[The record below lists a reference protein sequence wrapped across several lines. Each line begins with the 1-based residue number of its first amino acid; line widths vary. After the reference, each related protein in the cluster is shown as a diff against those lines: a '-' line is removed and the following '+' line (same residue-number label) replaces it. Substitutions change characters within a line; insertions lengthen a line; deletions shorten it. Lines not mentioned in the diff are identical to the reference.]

1 MRRDGVVRRELVVV
15 DDGMFAGMFAMTV
28 AMTVSGDTPSV
39 PGAQPVTS
47 RKDAAA
53 IAPTRAGVG
62 VIMLPAKAGSTPRGR
77 GIRTG
82 CQAMR

>member
-1 MRRDGVVRRELVVV
+1 MRDASADGGGEDGMWRVGALRPERDDVVV
-15 DDGMFAGMFAMTV
+15 VEAGMAAGRFAMTV

-47 RKDAAA
+47 RRDAAA

-62 VIMLPAKAGSTPRGR
+62 VIML
-77 GIRTG
+77 
-82 CQAMR
+82 